1 MQIRNETKNI
11 LLSDDALRLKTLAEK
26 ASGLIDIDDEKKAAY
41 FETRFGIHTFGMDR
55 SLDCLILDN
64 LGHVKR
70 IKEGLLPNKTFFWPP
85 IWKEVVELPAGRIR
99 ETGTAIGDK
108 ISIV

>member
-1 MQIRNETKNI
+1 MQIRNETKNLI
-11 LLSDDALRLKTLAEK
+11 LSDNALVLRTIAEK
-26 ASGLIDIDDEKKAAY
+26 ASGLIDIGDVNKAVY

-70 IKEGLLPNKTFFWPP
+70 IRERLAPNKTFFWPP
-85 IWKEVVELPAGRIR
+85 VWKGVVELPAGRVE
-99 ETGTAIGDK
+99 ETGTEIGDK